1 MRRRPRVFGARA
13 PRFSFA
19 PIAGRS
25 YLLALVLSV
34 LALWGGVARAQDIR
48 IAYINSEKILDGY
61 KEKNAILESFR
72 HDVEGWNQEALTR
85 KKELDDLG
93 KDLGQQTPMLSD
105 EKRREKEQDYQRKLT
120 DYDAYVQK
128 IWGVDGL
135 VTQRNEEVLRPIVQK
150 IHQIVGEIA
159 ERDKWDLVL
168 DAADGNVIYGT
179 AELDLSDQVIE
190 RLNADI
196 PSETSP

>member
-1 MRRRPRVFGARA
+1 MRPRLPHAVRFRIA
-13 PRFSFA
+13 P
-19 PIAGRS
+19 
-25 YLLALVLSV
+25 LAALILC
-34 LALWGGVARAQDIR
+34 LAVCGFWFPGVVQAQEIR

-61 KEKNAILESFR
+61 KEKSAILESFR

-93 KDLGQQTPMLSD
+93 KELGQQSPMLSD

-128 IWGVDGL
+128 IWGTDGL

-150 IHQIVGEIA
+150 IHQIVA
-159 ERDKWDLVL
+159 ELAEQNKYDLVL

-179 AELDLSDQVIE
+179 PQLDLSDQVLE
-190 RLNADI
+190 RLNADV
-196 PSETSP
+196 TTGTGG